1 MEKGLPVM
9 SWLRLYTDLINDPK
23 VMQLECKLFRTWIS
37 CLCIAKQRDGVLPD
51 LPAIAFALRIK
62 EETAK
67 QHVDALI
74 EANLLDV
81 TENGLIPHN
90 WANRQYLSDTSK
102 ARTRRYRDRQKT
114 VTVTSQR
121 RHNAVTVT
129 PPDTDTDTDTDKPL
143 PLTPKTDPQ
152 PPAILTPDDV
162 GYWVDLI
169 MELYPTPADSRAVY
183 RWVDDN
189 DNRLSA
195 KGRDKFL
202 NFMTE
207 VQIGLEEWK
216 EYWAS
221 RGNEFVPDVMKW
233 LHGNGW
239 KKHPPK
245 PKPLLDGPMYDDGR
259 PL

>member
-1 MEKGLPVM
+1 M

-51 LPAIAFALRIK
+51 LPAIAFALRLK

-102 ARTRRYRDRQKT
+102 LRTRRYRDRQKK
-114 VTVTSQR
+114 VTVTTCDSHGDAPRVQIQIQ
-121 RHNAVTVT
+121 T
-129 PPDTDTDTDTDKPL
+129 TDN
-143 PLTPKTDPQ
+143 PLTPTPQ

-207 VQIGLEEWK
+207 VQIGLEEWR

-233 LHGNGW
+233 LHGCGW